1 MRPDISNWRV
11 LAVDDEPDNLLVLA
25 DVVEIHGATVH
36 RAYSGQAALDA
47 VDQFEPTVILLDL
60 RMPGVDGW
68 EVHERLRAQTQYDH
82 IPIIAI
88 TALAMPADIERANE
102 AGFDGYVVKPLD
114 ITTLIPTL
122 LLLVQKFNQTHA
134 AAILE
139 TAGRKD
145 GQSG

>member
-1 MRPDISNWRV
+1 MMPDISHWRV

-25 DVVEIHGATVH
+25 DVVEIHGATVQ

-47 VDQFEPTVILLDL
+47 LDQFEPTVILLDL
-60 RMPGVDGW
+60 RMPDVDGW
-68 EVHERLRAQTQYDH
+68 EVHKRLRAQAQYDH

-88 TALAMPADIERANE
+88 TALAMPADVERAKE
-102 AGFDGYVVKPLD
+102 AGFDGYVIKPLD
-114 ITTLIPTL
+114 VTSLVPTL

-134 AAILE
+134 AAVLG

-145 GQSG
+145 GHDG

>member
-25 DVVEIHGATVH
+25 DVVEIHGATVQ

-47 VDQFEPTVILLDL
+47 LDQFEPTVILLDL

-68 EVHERLRAQTQYDH
+68 EVHKRLRAQPEHDH

-88 TALAMPADIERANE
+88 TALALPADIKRAQE
-102 AGFDGYVVKPLD
+102 AGFDGYVIKPLD
-114 ITTLIPTL
+114 VTKLIPTL
-122 LLLVQKFNQTHA
+122 LSLVQEFNQTHA
-134 AAILE
+134 AAMLE

-145 GQSG
+145 GHDG